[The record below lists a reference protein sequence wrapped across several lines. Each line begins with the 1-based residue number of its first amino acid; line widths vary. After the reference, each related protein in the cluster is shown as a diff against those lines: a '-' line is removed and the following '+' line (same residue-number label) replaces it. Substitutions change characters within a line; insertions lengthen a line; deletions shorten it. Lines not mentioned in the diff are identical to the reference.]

1 VNSIIFIL
9 PHLIIFTMEP
19 FAIIKATIL
28 ISFVILFPGLL
39 VTLAIFPKK
48 DEIQLIERLG
58 LSFVFGLIPQLI
70 LYFLDKNFS
79 VPINSS
85 TTLTIIVIVSVISI
99 VIWQLRIR
107 EPVKEEIVE
116 KPKRRPRKKKEIS
129 P

>member
-1 VNSIIFIL
+1 
-9 PHLIIFTMEP
+9 MEP